1 MNESVIAPKIENHII
16 SKPQVIA
23 VRTRLYQN
31 VLITEEDE
39 KDYLKLDFHKYGL
52 DDQLLMAEKVI
63 SCESGFHIDPLP
75 HNHISWGIA
84 QFTPAT
90 WKDFGHGDI
99 MNPLIQIDVMS
110 HMWSKGLQNR
120 WDCYRMLK

>member
-63 SCESGFHIDPLP
+63 SCESGF
-75 HNHISWGIA
+75 GA
-84 QFTPAT
+84 
-90 WKDFGHGDI
+90 KDCRTDGTAI
-99 MNPLIQIDVMS
+99 E
-110 HMWSKGLQNR
+110 
-120 WDCYRMLK
+120 C